1 MKLTRLSG
9 ALLAAGFLFLSSNV
23 LAAPTNPVGKVNGAT
38 VLIKNGFTDEV
49 AKSVQGPA
57 AKVAA
62 SDMILDLK
70 EISDEDLVKIVKAF
84 PSVKNFYVESK
95 LLTDIS
101 PLKNLTVSNGIKI
114 YAEHVKDMT
123 PLLKFTGIKQL
134 YITSKA
140 MENLKWM
147 TPLTNLTTAVITGS
161 DKIKSIEG
169 IPAAPKLSNVSLK
182 VMDIADLT
190 PVSALPLTKLDLTG
204 SQVKDLSP
212 LAANTKLNELSLYGV
227 TVADFTPLSKVPAL
241 KRLTVYASKGAN
253 YDSLGT
259 LAQVEKI
266 DTGMTAMTSLD
277 WVKTAAKLKYLGVF
291 AEAVKDYSPIKG
303 SSVEALKIW
312 SMRAPVDFAQ
322 LKDATNLKQLIV
334 HGCDQKNAFFNTD
347 AIGSLTELN
356 SLEVKLWKHC
366 DYVIDASFGKG
377 LKKLNELAID
387 GINNLVNTEDL
398 KNLSS
403 VKKVMLKDINPGK
416 TVDLGFLAGMTDL
429 TNMEI
434 TGVKVSNFD
443 AIAACSKLQ
452 TLDISKTEG
461 ITSLGA
467 LKGIPG
473 LRVLSVK
480 KGAFSD
486 DELKGFASPS
496 LKINQK

>member
-9 ALLAAGFLFLSSNV
+9 ALLAAGILFLSSNV
-23 LAAPTNPVGKVNGAT
+23 LAAPTSPVGKVNGAT
-38 VLIKNGFTDEV
+38 VLIKNGFPDDV
-49 AKSVQGPA
+49 AKSVAGPA

-62 SDMILDLK
+62 GDLILDLK

-101 PLKNLTVSNGIKI
+101 PLKDLNVSTGIKV
-114 YAEHVKDMT
+114 YAEHVKDMS
-123 PLLKFTGIKQL
+123 PLLKFTGIKQV

-147 TPLTNLTTAVITGS
+147 APMTNLNTAVITGS

-169 IPAAPKLSNVSLK
+169 IPAAPKLNNLSLK
-182 VMDIADLT
+182 VMDIADLS

-204 SQVKDLSP
+204 SQVKDLTP
-212 LAANTKLNELSLYGV
+212 LTQNTKLNELSLYGV

-253 YDSLGT
+253 YDTLGT

-266 DTGMTAMTSLD
+266 DTGMTAMTSLE
-277 WVKTAAKLKYLGVF
+277 WVKTASRLKYLGVF
-291 AEAVKDYSPIKG
+291 AEDVKDYSPIKG

-322 LKDATNLKQLIV
+322 MKDATNLKQLIV
-334 HGCDQKNAFFNTD
+334 HGCDQKNALFNTGD
-347 AIGSLTELN
+347 IGTMTELN

-366 DYVIDASFGKG
+366 NYEVDASFGKG
-377 LKKLNELAID
+377 LKKLTELAFD
-387 GINNLVNTEDL
+387 GINNLVNTENL
-398 KNLSS
+398 HNLSA
-403 VKKVMLKDINPGK
+403 VKKVLLKDINAGK
-416 TVDLGFLAGMTDL
+416 TVDLSFLSGMTEL
-429 TNMEI
+429 VNMEI
-434 TGVKVSNFD
+434 NGTKVSNFD
-443 AIAACSKLQ
+443 AISACSKLE
-452 TLDISKTEG
+452 TLDISKAEG

-467 LKGIPG
+467 LKGLAG
-473 LRVLSVK
+473 LKVLTVK

-486 DELKGFASPS
+486 DELRGFASAK
-496 LKINQK
+496 LKINQR